1 MIGTKNDIERVDEL
15 SLMIYNKDIMVFA
28 EIEKIRKSIINLKI
42 VAANL
47 DNENQRIVKAFAEYL
62 EDSVKNLQ
70 MVTKDIKEYSKK
82 RFNELFLSEN
92 LIKIKDK

>member
-42 VAANL
+42 VSSNL
-47 DNENQRIVKAFAEYL
+47 DDENQRIVKAFAEYL

-70 MVTKDIKEYSKK
+70 IATKDIKEYSK
-82 RFNELFLSEN
+82 ELGEICKKN
-92 LIKIKDK
+92 RE

>member
-1 MIGTKNDIERVDEL
+1 MTGIKNDIERVDEL

-42 VAANL
+42 VATNL

-62 EDSVKNLQ
+62 EDSIKNLQ
-70 MVTKDIKEYSKK
+70 IVTKDIKEYSK
-82 RFNELFLSEN
+82 ELGEICKKN
-92 LIKIKDK
+92 RE

>member
-1 MIGTKNDIERVDEL
+1 MIGTKNDIERVDEI

-70 MVTKDIKEYSKK
+70 IVTKEIKEYSK
-82 RFNELFLSEN
+82 ELGEICKKN
-92 LIKIKDK
+92 RE

>member
-1 MIGTKNDIERVDEL
+1 MTGIKNDIERIDEI

-42 VAANL
+42 VATNL

-70 MVTKDIKEYSKK
+70 VVTKEIKEYSK
-82 RFNELFLSEN
+82 ELGEICKKN
-92 LIKIKDK
+92 RE

>member
-15 SLMIYNKDIMVFA
+15 SLMIYNKDIMIFA

-42 VAANL
+42 VSANL

-62 EDSVKNLQ
+62 EDTVKNLQ
-70 MVTKDIKEYSKK
+70 IATKEIKEYSK
-82 RFNELFLSEN
+82 ELREISKKNRE
-92 LIKIKDK
+92 

>member
-1 MIGTKNDIERVDEL
+1 MTGTKNDIERVDEL
-15 SLMIYNKDIMVFA
+15 SLMIYNKDIMIFA

-42 VAANL
+42 VASNL

-70 MVTKDIKEYSKK
+70 IVTKDIKEYSKEVGEICK
-82 RFNELFLSEN
+82 KNRE
-92 LIKIKDK
+92 

>member
-1 MIGTKNDIERVDEL
+1 MTGIKNDIERVDEL
-15 SLMIYNKDIMVFA
+15 SLMIYNKDIMIFA

-42 VAANL
+42 VSSNL

-70 MVTKDIKEYSKK
+70 IVTKDIKEYSK
-82 RFNELFLSEN
+82 ELGEICKKN
-92 LIKIKDK
+92 RE

>member
-42 VAANL
+42 VSSNL
-47 DNENQRIVKAFAEYL
+47 DDENQRIVKAFAEYL
-62 EDSVKNLQ
+62 EDSIKNLQ
-70 MVTKDIKEYSKK
+70 IVTKDIKEYSK
-82 RFNELFLSEN
+82 ELGEMCKKN
-92 LIKIKDK
+92 RE

>member
-42 VAANL
+42 VSSNL
-47 DNENQRIVKAFAEYL
+47 DNENQRIVKAFTEYL

-70 MVTKDIKEYSKK
+70 IATKEIKEYSKEVGEICK
-82 RFNELFLSEN
+82 KNRE
-92 LIKIKDK
+92 

>member
-70 MVTKDIKEYSKK
+70 IVTKDIKEYSK
-82 RFNELFLSEN
+82 ELGEICKKN
-92 LIKIKDK
+92 RE

>member
-15 SLMIYNKDIMVFA
+15 SLMIYNKDIMIFF

-42 VAANL
+42 VASNL

-70 MVTKDIKEYSKK
+70 IVTKDIKEYSK
-82 RFNELFLSEN
+82 ELGEICKKN
-92 LIKIKDK
+92 RE

>member
-15 SLMIYNKDIMVFA
+15 SLMIYNKDIMIFA

-47 DNENQRIVKAFAEYL
+47 DDENQRIVKAFAEYL

-70 MVTKDIKEYSKK
+70 IVTKDIKEYSKEIGEICK
-82 RFNELFLSEN
+82 KNRE
-92 LIKIKDK
+92 

>member
-42 VAANL
+42 ISANL
-47 DNENQRIVKAFAEYL
+47 DNENQKIVKTFAEYL
-62 EDSVKNLQ
+62 EDTVKNLQ
-70 MVTKDIKEYSKK
+70 IATKEVKECSK
-82 RFNELFLSEN
+82 ELGEICKKN
-92 LIKIKDK
+92 RE

>member
-15 SLMIYNKDIMVFA
+15 SLMIYNKDIMIFA

-47 DNENQRIVKAFAEYL
+47 NDENQKIVKAFAEYL

-70 MVTKDIKEYSKK
+70 IATKEIKEYSKEVGEICK
-82 RFNELFLSEN
+82 KNRE
-92 LIKIKDK
+92 

>member
-15 SLMIYNKDIMVFA
+15 SLMVYNKDIMIFA

-42 VAANL
+42 VASNL

-70 MVTKDIKEYSKK
+70 IVTKDIKEYSK
-82 RFNELFLSEN
+82 ELGEICKKN
-92 LIKIKDK
+92 RE

>member
-1 MIGTKNDIERVDEL
+1 MTGIKNDIERIDEI

-47 DNENQRIVKAFAEYL
+47 DNENQRIVKTFAEYL
-62 EDSVKNLQ
+62 EDSVKSLQ
-70 MVTKDIKEYSKK
+70 TVTKEIKDYSKEIGEICK
-82 RFNELFLSEN
+82 KNRE
-92 LIKIKDK
+92 

>member
-15 SLMIYNKDIMVFA
+15 SLMIYNKDIMIFA

-47 DNENQRIVKAFAEYL
+47 DDENQRIVKAFAEYL

-70 MVTKDIKEYSKK
+70 IVTKDIKEYSK
-82 RFNELFLSEN
+82 ELG
-92 LIKIKDK
+92 KICKKNRE

>member
-42 VAANL
+42 VSANL
-47 DNENQRIVKAFAEYL
+47 DDENQRIVKAFAEYL

-70 MVTKDIKEYSKK
+70 IVTKEIKEYSK
-82 RFNELFLSEN
+82 ELGEICKKN
-92 LIKIKDK
+92 RE

>member
-42 VAANL
+42 VSSNL
-47 DNENQRIVKAFAEYL
+47 DDENQRIVKAFAEYL

-70 MVTKDIKEYSKK
+70 IVTKDIKEYSKELGEICK
-82 RFNELFLSEN
+82 RNRE
-92 LIKIKDK
+92 

>member
-15 SLMIYNKDIMVFA
+15 SLMVYNKDIMIFA

-42 VAANL
+42 VSSNL
-47 DNENQRIVKAFAEYL
+47 DDENQRIVKAFAEYL

-70 MVTKDIKEYSKK
+70 IATKDIKEYSK
-82 RFNELFLSEN
+82 ELGEICKKN
-92 LIKIKDK
+92 RE

>member
-15 SLMIYNKDIMVFA
+15 SLMIYNKDIMIFA

-47 DNENQRIVKAFAEYL
+47 DDENQRIVKAFAEY
-62 EDSVKNLQ
+62 
-70 MVTKDIKEYSKK
+70 
-82 RFNELFLSEN
+82 FLHFP
-92 LIKIKDK
+92 

>member
-1 MIGTKNDIERVDEL
+1 MTGIKNDIERIDEI

-42 VAANL
+42 VATNL

-62 EDSVKNLQ
+62 EDSIKNLQ
-70 MVTKDIKEYSKK
+70 IVTKDIKEYSK
-82 RFNELFLSEN
+82 ELGEICKKN
-92 LIKIKDK
+92 RE

>member
-1 MIGTKNDIERVDEL
+1 MTGIKNDIERIDEI

-42 VAANL
+42 VSSNL
-47 DNENQRIVKAFAEYL
+47 DDENQRIVKAFAEYL

-70 MVTKDIKEYSKK
+70 VVTKEIKEYSK
-82 RFNELFLSEN
+82 ELGEICKKN
-92 LIKIKDK
+92 RE

>member
-15 SLMIYNKDIMVFA
+15 SLMIYNKDIMIFA

-47 DNENQRIVKAFAEYL
+47 DDENQRIVKAFAEYL

-70 MVTKDIKEYSKK
+70 IVTKEIKEYSK
-82 RFNELFLSEN
+82 ELGEICKKN
-92 LIKIKDK
+92 RE

>member
-1 MIGTKNDIERVDEL
+1 MIGTKNYIERVDEI

-47 DNENQRIVKAFAEYL
+47 DDENQRMVKSFAEYL
-62 EDSVKNLQ
+62 EYSVKNLQ
-70 MVTKDIKEYSKK
+70 MVTKEIKEYSK
-82 RFNELFLSEN
+82 ELGEICKKN
-92 LIKIKDK
+92 RE

>member
-1 MIGTKNDIERVDEL
+1 MTGIENDIERVDEL

-47 DNENQRIVKAFAEYL
+47 DDENQRIVKAFAEYL

-70 MVTKDIKEYSKK
+70 IVTKEIKEYSKEVGEICK
-82 RFNELFLSEN
+82 KNRE
-92 LIKIKDK
+92 

>member
-1 MIGTKNDIERVDEL
+1 MTGIKNDIERVDEI
-15 SLMIYNKDIMVFA
+15 SLMIYNKDIMIFA

-47 DNENQRIVKAFAEYL
+47 DDENQRIVKAFAEYL

-70 MVTKDIKEYSKK
+70 IATKDIKEYSK
-82 RFNELFLSEN
+82 ELGEICKKN
-92 LIKIKDK
+92 RE

>member
-42 VAANL
+42 VSSNL
-47 DNENQRIVKAFAEYL
+47 DNENQRIVKAFTEYL

-70 MVTKDIKEYSKK
+70 IATKEIKEYSKEIGEICK
-82 RFNELFLSEN
+82 KNRE
-92 LIKIKDK
+92 

>member
-42 VAANL
+42 VSSNL

-70 MVTKDIKEYSKK
+70 IVTKDIKEYSK
-82 RFNELFLSEN
+82 ELGEICKKN
-92 LIKIKDK
+92 RE

>member
-1 MIGTKNDIERVDEL
+1 MTGIKNDIERVDEL

-42 VAANL
+42 IVANL
-47 DNENQRIVKAFAEYL
+47 DNENQRIVKTFAEYL

-70 MVTKDIKEYSKK
+70 IATKEIKEYSKEIGEICK
-82 RFNELFLSEN
+82 KNRE
-92 LIKIKDK
+92 

>member
-42 VAANL
+42 ISSNL
-47 DNENQRIVKAFAEYL
+47 DNENQKIVKAFSEYL

-70 MVTKDIKEYSKK
+70 IVTKDIKEYSK
-82 RFNELFLSEN
+82 ELGEICKKN
-92 LIKIKDK
+92 RE

>member
-70 MVTKDIKEYSKK
+70 IVTKEIKEYSK
-82 RFNELFLSEN
+82 ELGEICKKN
-92 LIKIKDK
+92 RE

>member
-1 MIGTKNDIERVDEL
+1 MTGIKNDIERIDEI

-47 DNENQRIVKAFAEYL
+47 DDENQRIVKAFAEYL

-70 MVTKDIKEYSKK
+70 IVTKDIKEYSK
-82 RFNELFLSEN
+82 ELGEICKKN
-92 LIKIKDK
+92 RE